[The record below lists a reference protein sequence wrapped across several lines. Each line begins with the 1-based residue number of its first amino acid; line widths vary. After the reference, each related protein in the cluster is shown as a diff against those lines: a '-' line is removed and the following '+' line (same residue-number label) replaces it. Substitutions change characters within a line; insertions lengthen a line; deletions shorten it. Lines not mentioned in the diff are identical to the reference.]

1 VVVSKVKKIIIRT
14 SLVLLVVLFPILYL
28 VGVFSLNG
36 PMPDE
41 EFQQKLPDIVKNL
54 EVKFD
59 GEGEETL
66 VLIHGYP
73 DSLEMWDQ
81 QVDYLKQYYSI
92 ARLTLPG
99 FEQVDDGQRPHY
111 SMPQIRMIIDG
122 FIKSLGKGKV
132 SVLAHDW
139 GAVYAMQYLQQ
150 NDLIDRLVLF
160 DIGSF
165 GEEKRPTINVKYTFA
180 LAVAWTLPEFLGEKI
195 TAYTAEN
202 ILNITDVDPNK
213 TIADLRTDPRM
224 TYPYFHLWKSVLSKN
239 VGKATEIADYG
250 TPFLFIYGKD
260 KKVWFHAKSWVKE
273 LQAANKGQVI
283 AVPGGHWF
291 MQSSPDLVNKEVHN
305 WLKNN

>member
-1 VVVSKVKKIIIRT
+1 MKKVIIRVL
-14 SLVLLVVLFPILYL
+14 LVLLVILSPVLYL
-28 VGVFSLNG
+28 IGAFSLNG
-36 PMPDE
+36 PMPDA

-81 QVDYLKQYYSI
+81 QVAYFKQDYRI

-99 FEQVDDGQRPHY
+99 FELVDNGQRPHY
-111 SMPQIRMIIDG
+111 SMAQIRMIIDG
-122 FIKSLGKGKV
+122 FIKSLNRAKV

-139 GAVYAMQYLQQ
+139 GAVYAMQYLKQS
-150 NDLIDRLVLF
+150 DLVDRVILF

-165 GEEKRPTINVKYTFA
+165 GDEKRPTINVKYTFA
-180 LAVAWTLPEFLGEKI
+180 LAAAWTLPEFLGEKLSL
-195 TAYTAEN
+195 YTAEN

-213 TIADLRTDPRM
+213 TVADLRPDPRM

-260 KKVWFHAKSWVKE
+260 KKVWFHAKSWEQE
-273 LQAANKGQVI
+273 LLAQNKGQVES
-283 AVPGGHWF
+283 VPGGHWF
-291 MQSSPDLVNKEVHN
+291 MQSSPDIVNNKVHN
-305 WLKNN
+305 WLKTH